1 MAQWNKHR
9 PRQQLVDETWS
20 EIEGRALL
28 LLIFSLQRNR
38 GASIVTFNIRPERDR
53 AASILT
59 LTTIMEIDRETSI
72 VTFNI
77 HPVER

>member
-1 MAQWNKHR
+1 M
-9 PRQQLVDETWS
+9 
-20 EIEGRALL
+20 L